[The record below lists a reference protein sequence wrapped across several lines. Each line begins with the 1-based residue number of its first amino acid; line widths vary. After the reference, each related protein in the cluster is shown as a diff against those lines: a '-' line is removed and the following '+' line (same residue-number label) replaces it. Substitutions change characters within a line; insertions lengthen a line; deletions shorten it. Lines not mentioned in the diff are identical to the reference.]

1 MSFSNNSRFGKKNNK
16 VNLDNLACCQRR
28 VLTNWWRV
36 NDVLNYKISLF
47 HQLTK
52 RKEKNQTANMKL
64 TWHLILIRI
73 KEQWI
78 STIFNF
84 RLFKLSGIYSNWY
97 FDIHCKY
104 GFLFYFCQDVDNKP
118 MTIERLYFCSINH

>member
-36 NDVLNYKISLF
+36 NDVLNQKISLL

-52 RKEKNQTANMKL
+52 KRGEKSDRKYETDMTLDINKNKRTMY
-64 TWHLILIRI
+64 
-73 KEQWI
+73 
-78 STIFNF
+78 FNNF
-84 RLFKLSGIYSNWY
+84 
-97 FDIHCKY
+97 
-104 GFLFYFCQDVDNKP
+104 
-118 MTIERLYFCSINH
+118 